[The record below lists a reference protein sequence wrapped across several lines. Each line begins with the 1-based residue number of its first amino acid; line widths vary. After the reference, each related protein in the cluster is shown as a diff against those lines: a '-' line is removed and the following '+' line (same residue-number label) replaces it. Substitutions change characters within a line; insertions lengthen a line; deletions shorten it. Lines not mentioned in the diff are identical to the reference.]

1 MFGLFASQDEGL
13 LDREAALAMFTMLRN
28 LSFLTIE
35 TKDPAATEGKNATM
49 ELSPTASA
57 PNTEEGVQQE
67 VLLTRLRDKM
77 FEYAE
82 YLGGAK
88 QACNFAEFKAW
99 RDRSGNERMRAMT
112 KELTQHSTFVPFLQP
127 QGSFRDLRRGSST
140 NFWGSWR
147 TRTLKSHQLRR
158 FQWPAASHS

>member
-99 RDRSGNERMRAMT
+99 R
-112 KELTQHSTFVPFLQP
+112 
-127 QGSFRDLRRGSST
+127 
-140 NFWGSWR
+140 
-147 TRTLKSHQLRR
+147 
-158 FQWPAASHS
+158 